1 MKKIY
6 LIFTLLLLGAWAS
19 AQTICV
25 VDRTTRQTIQGV
37 AVYAN
42 NLKVSAVTNL
52 RGETDASLF
61 KSSDSIYFRQM
72 GYQSVAY
79 TYPQLQ
85 SMKFK
90 VELAEKKISLNEVI
104 ISANRWEENKIE
116 NPYRIEKIN
125 MREVSFQNPQTA
137 ADMLETNGYAYIQ
150 KSQFAGGSPTLRG
163 FATNRVMLV
172 VDGVRMNNA
181 IFRTG
186 NLQNIISLDANALES
201 TEVLFGPGAIM
212 YGSDAIGG
220 VMDFHTLQPKLS
232 VGGKPLITGNA
243 FGRYSSASLE
253 KTGHFDLNIGLKKL
267 AFVSSFTYADYDD
280 LRAGTNGNSYFRRP
294 TYQKT
299 IDGVDSTLKNSDS
312 RLQVN
317 SGYSQSNF
325 MQKILYKPNE
335 SWAFDYGFH
344 YSETSDAPRYDR
356 LCLDANNDGKLDY
369 AQWYYGPQK
378 WMMNRL
384 GITNSKANKLY
395 NQLRFVA
402 ALQNYEE
409 SRHDRK
415 TGKKSIRT
423 QTENVDALSFNL
435 DLDKTLSEKATLF
448 YGAEAIYNKVGSV
461 AKNTNIKTLEETPTT
476 TRYPDGSTWQS
487 YGAYANLK
495 YKLNPKWIV
504 NAGLRYTQ
512 YIVEADFDTTMFP
525 FPFVHAKNNNGA
537 FNGSLGFVYNPNT
550 TWQLYLNGAT
560 GFRAPNVDDI
570 GKVFSS
576 EPGSVVVPNA
586 DLKPEYAYNAEIGTV
601 KTFGDFLKVDASVYY
616 TFLDNALAR
625 RNYTFNGQ
633 DSIVYD
639 DELSQVQAIQ
649 NITSAYVYGIQ
660 AGVDVNFGKGIG
672 LSSTINYQKGE
683 EESED
688 SLIYYPLS
696 HITPLF
702 GSTHLTYERKK
713 MKLDMYVAYNGRM
726 NYKDLPLADRND
738 DTPFAK
744 DDNGKP
750 YVPGWYTLNFKAAL
764 YINKYVSLNLGIENI
779 TDQLYRPYASGIS
792 APGRNFIAALKCKF

>member
-52 RGETDASLF
+52 RGETDVSLF

-299 IDGVDSTLKNSDS
+299 IDGVDSTLKNNDS

-317 SGYSQSNF
+317 SGYSQTNF

-448 YGAEAIYNKVGSV
+448 YGAEVIYNKVGSV

-495 YKLNPKWIV
+495 YKFNPKWIV

-550 TWQLYLNGAT
+550 TWQLYLNEAT

-586 DLKPEYAYNAEIGTV
+586 DLKPEYAYNVEIGTV

-672 LSSTINYQKGE
+672 LSNTISYQKGE

-702 GSTHLTYERKK
+702 GSTHLTYEQKRI
-713 MKLDMYVAYNGRM
+713 KLDMYMVYNGKM
-726 NYKDLPLADRND
+726 KYKNLPLADRND

-744 DDNGKP
+744 DKNGKP

>member
-672 LSSTINYQKGE
+672 LSSTISYQKGE

>member
-52 RGETDASLF
+52 KGETDASLF

-116 NPYRIEKIN
+116 NPYHIEKIN

-356 LCLDANNDGKLDY
+356 LCLDAKNDGKLDY

-423 QTENVDALSFNL
+423 QTENVDAFSFNL
-435 DLDKTLSEKATLF
+435 DLDKTLNEKATLF

-461 AKNTNIKTLEETPTT
+461 AKNTNIKTFAETPTT

-525 FPFVHAKNNNGA
+525 FPFVHAKNNNGS

-639 DELSQVQAIQ
+639 GELSQVQAIQ

-672 LSSTINYQKGE
+672 LSSTISYQKGE

-744 DDNGKP
+744 DENGKP

>member
-25 VDRTTRQTIQGV
+25 IDRTTRQTIQGV

-42 NLKVSAVTNL
+42 NLKVSAVTNPK
-52 RGETDASLF
+52 GETDASLF
-61 KSSDSIYFRQM
+61 RSSDSIYFRQM
-72 GYQSVAY
+72 GYQLVAY

-85 SMKFK
+85 SMNFK
-90 VELAEKKISLNEVI
+90 VELAETKISLSEVI

-125 MREVSFQNPQTA
+125 MKEVSFQNPQTA

-186 NLQNIISLDANALES
+186 NLQNVISLDANALES

-232 VGGKPLITGNA
+232 VGDKPLITGNA

-253 KTGHFDLNIGLKKL
+253 KTGHIDFNIGLKKL

-299 IDGVDSTLKNSDS
+299 INGVDSTLKNSDS

-317 SGYSQSNF
+317 SGYSQTNF

-384 GITNSKANKLY
+384 GVTNSKANKLY

-423 QTENVDALSFNL
+423 QTENVDAFSFNL

-448 YGAEAIYNKVGSV
+448 YGAEVIYNKVGSV
-461 AKNTNIKTLEETPTT
+461 AKNTNIKTLVETPTT

-495 YKLNPKWIV
+495 YKLNPKWIA
-504 NAGLRYTQ
+504 NAGIRYTQ

-570 GKVFSS
+570 GKVFES

-586 DLKPEYAYNAEIGTV
+586 DLKPEYVYNAEIGTV
-601 KTFGDFLKVDASVYY
+601 KTFGDFLKVDASIYY

-639 DELSQVQAIQ
+639 DELSRVQAIQ

-672 LSSTINYQKGE
+672 LSSTISYQKGE

-702 GSTHLTYERKK
+702 GSTHLTYEQKK
-713 MKLDMYVAYNGRM
+713 IKLDMYVVYNGRM
-726 NYKDLPLADRND
+726 NYKDLPLTDRND

-744 DDNGKP
+744 DENGKP